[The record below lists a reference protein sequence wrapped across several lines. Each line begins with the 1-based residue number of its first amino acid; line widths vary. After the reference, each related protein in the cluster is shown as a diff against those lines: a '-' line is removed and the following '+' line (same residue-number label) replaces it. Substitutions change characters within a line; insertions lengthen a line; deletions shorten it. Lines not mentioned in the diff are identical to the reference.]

1 MGYLEAIILGIVQ
14 GFTEFLPVS
23 SSGHLVLF
31 QNLFGLDPESDKMIF
46 FDLIAHLGTVA
57 AIFWFY
63 RIKVIKYF
71 RGLMVDIRHFK
82 NPIQRYH
89 KSGSARLSV
98 MACASIF
105 GTAVIYL
112 LLHDC
117 IKAGFGS
124 MNIVAG
130 CWLITATLLL
140 VTDQQKHVKGSL
152 KQFALI
158 AAVAIGVAQ
167 GLAMFPGISRSGSTI
182 CVAVLLGLRREWAA
196 EFSFLIGVPVICG
209 AALLDGIDFF
219 TENQVSLDWWG
230 PTLAGCLMSAIT
242 GFFALRILVWALK
255 KSKLKYFAIYLY
267 ILGFST
273 LLYQALT

>member
-1 MGYLEAIILGIVQ
+1 MGYFEAIILGIVQ

-57 AIFWFY
+57 AIVWFY
-63 RIKVIKYF
+63 RIKVSKYL
-71 RGLMVDIRHFK
+71 RGLIVDIYHIK
-82 NPIQRYH
+82 KPLARYQV
-89 KSGSARLSV
+89 SGSAKLSV
-98 MACASIF
+98 MACAAIF
-105 GTAVIYL
+105 GTAIVYI
-112 LLHDC
+112 LLHDF
-117 IKAGFGS
+117 IKDGFGS
-124 MNIVAG
+124 MNMVAT
-130 CWLITATLLL
+130 CWLITATVLLI
-140 VTDQQKHVKGSL
+140 TDRQKHVKGSL
-152 KQFALI
+152 KQFALL
-158 AAVAIGVAQ
+158 AAVAIGAAQ

-219 TENQVSLDWWG
+219 EVNQVSLDWWG
-230 PTLAGCLMSAIT
+230 PTLVGCLVSAIS

-255 KSKLKYFAIYLY
+255 KSKLKYFSIYLY
-267 ILGFST
+267 VLGFGT
-273 LLYQALT
+273 LIYHAFR